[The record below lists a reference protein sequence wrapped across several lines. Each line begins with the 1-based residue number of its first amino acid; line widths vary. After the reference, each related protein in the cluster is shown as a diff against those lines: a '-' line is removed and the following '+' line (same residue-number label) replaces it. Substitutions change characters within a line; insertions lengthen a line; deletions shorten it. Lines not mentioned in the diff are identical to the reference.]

1 MSVIAGHLYQHGGL
15 MTSVPIAVHHLHL
28 QEELLVLYHLDQD
41 LHHSEKF

>member
-1 MSVIAGHLYQHGGL
+1 MSGVAGYLYHQCRL
-15 MTSVPIAVHHLHL
+15 LVHHLHL